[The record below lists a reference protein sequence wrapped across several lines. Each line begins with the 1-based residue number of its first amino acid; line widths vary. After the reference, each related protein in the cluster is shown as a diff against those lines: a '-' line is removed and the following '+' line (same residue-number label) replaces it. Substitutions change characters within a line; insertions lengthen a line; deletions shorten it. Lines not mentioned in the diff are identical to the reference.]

1 MGGESH
7 NSPPVIYVRIHTSR
21 RLMLSLV
28 IWWAGLFLDAAILF
42 RSYRGRS
49 FAKYPYFYTYFT
61 CIVIVDLT
69 RYFVYTRN
77 PPAFRNWYWST
88 QFLSVAIGYGVILEI
103 VRHALARYPGVAR
116 FGSRILWTSFFAV
129 LTYIACKSLTVTNWS
144 AAATGAELER
154 DLRTVQAFALAGIL
168 ILISHYRIEIGRN
181 LKGIIAGYGLFI
193 ALSVMNLAVQA
204 HAGASIQGVLRGF
217 QSYSFFISQFVWIT
231 ALWSYQPSP
240 KAAAA
245 GRLESDY
252 KTLSHWTKEMLRALR
267 ERIPGQLK
275 E

>member
-1 MGGESH
+1 
-7 NSPPVIYVRIHTSR
+7 
-21 RLMLSLV
+21 MLSLV
-28 IWWAGLFLDAAILF
+28 IWWVGLFLDAVILF
-42 RSYRGRS
+42 RAFRCKT
-49 FAKYPYFYTYFT
+49 FAKYPYFFAYFT

-69 RYFVYTRN
+69 RYFIYTHD
-77 PPAFRNWYWST
+77 PSAFRNWYWST

-103 VRHALARYPGVAR
+103 FRHALAGYPGVAR
-116 FGSRILWTSFFAV
+116 FGGRILWASFFAV
-129 LTYIACKSLTVTNWS
+129 LTYIACKSLTATNWS

-181 LKGIIAGYGLFI
+181 LKGIAAGYGVFI

-204 HAGASIQGVLRGF
+204 YAGPSIQGVLRGF
-217 QSYSFFISQFVWIT
+217 QSYSFFISQFAWIT

-240 KAAAA
+240 KAPAD
-245 GRLESDY
+245 GGLESDY
-252 KTLSHWTKEMLRALR
+252 ETLSRRTKETLRALR
-267 ERIPGQLK
+267 ERISGKLK

>member
-1 MGGESH
+1 
-7 NSPPVIYVRIHTSR
+7 
-21 RLMLSLV
+21 MLSLV
-28 IWWAGLFLDAAILF
+28 IWWAGLFLDAAILWRAF
-42 RSYRGRS
+42 RSKTFG
-49 FAKYPYFYTYFT
+49 KYPYFYTYFT

-69 RYFVYTRN
+69 RYFVYTHN
-77 PPAFRNWYWST
+77 PSVFRNWYWST

-103 VRHALARYPGVAR
+103 LRQVLARYPGVAR

-129 LTYIACKSLTVTNWS
+129 LAYNTYKSSTVTNWS

-168 ILISHYRIEIGRN
+168 IVISHYCIEIGIN
-181 LKGIIAGYGLFI
+181 LKGIIVGYGVFI

-204 HAGASIQGVLRGF
+204 YAGPSIQGVLRGF

-240 KAAAA
+240 AAPPA
-245 GRLESDY
+245 GKLESDY
-252 KTLSHWTKEMLRALR
+252 EDLSRRTKGMLRALR
-267 ERIPGQLK
+267 GSISGKPK
-275 E
+275 K

>member
-1 MGGESH
+1 
-7 NSPPVIYVRIHTSR
+7 
-21 RLMLSLV
+21 MLSLV
-28 IWWAGLFLDAAILF
+28 VWWTGLFLDAVILF
-42 RSYRGRS
+42 RSFRGRS
-49 FAKYPYFYTYFT
+49 LAKYPYFYTYFT

-69 RYFVYTRN
+69 RYFIYTHD
-77 PPAFRNWYWST
+77 PPAYRNWYWST
-88 QFLSVAIGYGVILEI
+88 EFLSVAIGYGVILEI
-103 VRHALARYPGVAR
+103 LRHVLARYPVVAR

-129 LTYIACKSLTVTNWS
+129 LTYIAWKSLTVTNWS

-154 DLRTVQAFALAGIL
+154 DLRAVQAFALACIL

-181 LKGIIAGYGLFI
+181 LKGIIAGYGVFI

-204 HAGASIQGVLRGF
+204 YAGPSIQGVLRGF
-217 QSYSFFISQFVWIT
+217 QSYSFFISQLFWIS

-240 KAAAA
+240 KVPAV

-252 KTLSHWTKEMLRALR
+252 ETLSRRTREVLRTLR
-267 ERIPGQLK
+267 ERIPSKLK

>member
-21 RLMLSLV
+21 RLMLSLA

-69 RYFVYTRN
+69 RYFVYTHD

-129 LTYIACKSLTVTNWS
+129 LTYIASKSLTVTNWS

-204 HAGASIQGVLRGF
+204 HAGASIQGVLRSF

-245 GRLESDY
+245 GMLESDY

-267 ERIPGQLK
+267 KRIPGKLK